1 MRDLFFSIFE
11 NLKKDSNFLHPTNH
25 YSNQT
30 INLSEKLT
38 LTVTTSEATSNKI
51 FEVILHGRGGQGS
64 VTAADLLC
72 EFAYASGFKDT
83 LSIPIIGAE
92 RRGSPVKAFARL
104 SLGKEIK
111 NYSNVKDADYTLIF
125 DVSLLPLPGVLDAI
139 HHGIVILNTSEP
151 VDVKKFPPNV
161 EIYTV
166 DATGI
171 SLGLGLKVAGSP
183 VLNVP
188 MLGSLAK
195 VMEGMKLE
203 PLKEIL
209 NESFGSK
216 GELNYKAAEKAY
228 QEIKKIN

>member
-1 MRDLFFSIFE
+1 V
-11 NLKKDSNFLHPTNH
+11 
-25 YSNQT
+25 T
-30 INLSEKLT
+30 IT
-38 LTVTTSEATSNKI
+38 LTNKASEPISQKI
-51 FEVILHGRGGQGS
+51 FEVTLHGRGGQGS

-125 DVSLLPLPGVLDAI
+125 DVSLLPLPGVLDSI
-139 HHGIVILNTSEP
+139 HHGIVILNTSES
-151 VDVKKFPPNV
+151 VDVSRFPAKT

-209 NESFGSK
+209 NDSFGSK
-216 GELNYKAAEKAY
+216 GELNYKAAEQAFNT
-228 QEIKKIN
+228 IKKVN